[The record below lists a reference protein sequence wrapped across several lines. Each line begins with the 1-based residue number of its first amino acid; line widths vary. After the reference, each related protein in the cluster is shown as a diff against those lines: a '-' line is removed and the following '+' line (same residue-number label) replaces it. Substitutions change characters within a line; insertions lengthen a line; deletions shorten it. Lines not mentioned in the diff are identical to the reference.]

1 MGPRKDFGNKYFSG
15 NSICGL
21 KGDHPFALA
30 TPRAAGWGSAQLN
43 QIWKYM
49 MRNICLVNKHSWE
62 NEPCKPDQDIF
73 HPLTL
78 NNNMTFATPAN
89 LSLTL
94 LRVEFTII

>member
-1 MGPRKDFGNKYFSG
+1 MAARSLLLNHVPTQHNKYFSG

-62 NEPCKPDQDIF
+62 NEQ
-73 HPLTL
+73 T
-78 NNNMTFATPAN
+78 M
-89 LSLTL
+89 
-94 LRVEFTII
+94 